1 MALETVF
8 AMESSSIKF
17 GPGATREIGDDARVR
32 GCSRVMLLTDPRLV
46 DGPIMET
53 AKAALDEASVGST

>member
-8 AMESSSIKF
+8 AMESSSIKV

-32 GCSRVMLLTDPRLV
+32 GCS
-46 DGPIMET
+46 
-53 AKAALDEASVGST
+53 